1 MDASESGQLASEPLV
16 RFQHVTKRFGDVVA
30 VDDVS
35 LDIAQGECFGLLGG
49 SGSGKTTLLRLL
61 AGFERPTSGRML
73 IAGTDITDVP
83 PHRRPVNMMF
93 QSYALFPHMNVERN
107 VGFGLR
113 QEGLPKDEIR
123 ARVTAMLQ
131 LVEMEG
137 LAKRRPD
144 QLSGGQRQRVAL
156 ARALV
161 KRPRV
166 LLLDEPLAALDKRL
180 REQTQFELMR
190 IQDEVGI
197 TFIVVTHDQEEAM
210 TLATR
215 IGVMNA
221 GKIVQTG
228 TPREIYEAP
237 ANRFV
242 ADFVGSVNLFEGR
255 VIRQEDGVVWLDV
268 DDVPGGVKVRH
279 DQALAAGSACAVA
292 LRPEKLLIGGE
303 DPGSGADNRLH
314 GTVAE
319 IGYLGAS
326 CIFRIRTDSGRKIQV
341 MQSNRSRD
349 LSLAY
354 KWDEPVWVSWST
366 ESGVLVLG

>member
-1 MDASESGQLASEPLV
+1 MDSSQSGRLTGEPLV
-16 RFQHVTKRFGDVVA
+16 RFDHVTKRFGDVVA

-35 LDIAQGECFGLLGG
+35 IDISEGECFALLGG

-61 AGFERPTSGRML
+61 AGFERPTSGRMS
-73 IAGTDITDVP
+73 IAGEDVTDVP
-83 PHRRPVNMMF
+83 PHRRPINMMF

-113 QEGLPKDEIR
+113 QEGLPRDAIR
-123 ARVTAMLQ
+123 ERVVAALK
-131 LVEMEG
+131 LVEMES
-137 LAKRRPD
+137 LIKRRPD

-228 TPREIYEAP
+228 TPREVYEAP

-255 VIRQEDGVVWLDV
+255 VARQADGIVTLEVA
-268 DDVPGGVKVRH
+268 DVPGGVTVRH
-279 DQALAAGSACAVA
+279 AQSLPAGSLCAVA
-292 LRPEKLLIGGE
+292 LRPEKLQIWRD
-303 DPGSGADNRLH
+303 DPGADAENRLH
-314 GTVAE
+314 GVVHE

-326 CIFRIRTDSGRKIQV
+326 CIFRIRTDAGRTVQV
-341 MQSNRSRD
+341 VQPNHSRD

-354 KWDEPVWVSWST
+354 QWGESVWLSWAP
-366 ESGVLVLG
+366 ESGVLVVG

>member
-1 MDASESGQLASEPLV
+1 
-16 RFQHVTKRFGDVVA
+16 
-30 VDDVS
+30 
-35 LDIAQGECFGLLGG
+35 
-49 SGSGKTTLLRLL
+49 
-61 AGFERPTSGRML
+61 
-73 IAGTDITDVP
+73 
-83 PHRRPVNMMF
+83 MMF

-123 ARVTAMLQ
+123 DRVVAALK
-131 LVEMEG
+131 LVEMEA
-137 LAKRRPD
+137 LIKRRPD

-161 KRPRV
+161 KRPKV

-228 TPREIYEAP
+228 TPREIYESP

-255 VIRQEDGVVWLDV
+255 VTSQTNGIVALDV
-268 DDVPGGVKVRH
+268 AGVPGGIKVRTRRRSRRARIC
-279 DQALAAGSACAVA
+279 ALRCGRRSCTSRTTSRPPTRQTRSTVWSPRSVISARPASSGSAPMPA
-292 LRPEKLLIGGE
+292 
-303 DPGSGADNRLH
+303 
-314 GTVAE
+314 
-319 IGYLGAS
+319 AS
-326 CIFRIRTDSGRKIQV
+326 FR
-341 MQSNRSRD
+341 
-349 LSLAY
+349 
-354 KWDEPVWVSWST
+354 
-366 ESGVLVLG
+366 